1 MLIVL
6 SLVSGSSQALHLP
19 SSTMLAT
26 IGLVIAALGV
36 AMLVPRVRRW
46 AVARTLPMWRQ
57 TWPRLV
63 RLLSQPK
70 RFAIAAGGNL
80 VMTLSYLGAFW
91 ASLAAFGQELSL
103 INLALIFLVGNAAG
117 ALIPTPG
124 GLGTV
129 EIALFTGLTTTGGV
143 PAALAT
149 SVVALFRGLTFWA
162 RVPFGW
168 LSMRILQRTG
178 EL

>member
-1 MLIVL
+1 
-6 SLVSGSSQALHLP
+6 
-19 SSTMLAT
+19 
-26 IGLVIAALGV
+26 
-36 AMLVPRVRRW
+36 
-46 AVARTLPMWRQ
+46 MWRQ

-63 RLLSQPK
+63 RLLSEPR
-70 RFAIAAGGNL
+70 RFAIAVGGNL

-91 ASLAAFGQELSL
+91 ASLTAFGQELSL
-103 INLALIFLVGNAAG
+103 IDLALIYLVGNAAG

-129 EIALFTGLTTTGGV
+129 ELALITGLTTTGGV
-143 PAALAT
+143 PAAIAT
-149 SVVALFRGLTFWA
+149 SVVALFRALTFWG

-168 LSMRILQRTG
+168 MSMRYLQRVG